1 MKQST
6 DQTRKVWAKLI
17 NHAVSNKPQK
27 SFNVSL
33 ELSVNGQTWKA
44 YGAEVSHRDIL
55 FYCDKGTV
63 TFLVDSYGDR
73 HVTEL
78 FDYEESA

>member
-1 MKQST
+1 MKHSDNT
-6 DQTRKVWAKLI
+6 KRAWSRLI
-17 NHAVSNKPQK
+17 DHAVSNKPQK

-33 ELSVNGQTWKA
+33 ELSVNGETWNA

-55 FYCDKGTV
+55 FLCKEGTA

-78 FDYEESA
+78 FDYEESN